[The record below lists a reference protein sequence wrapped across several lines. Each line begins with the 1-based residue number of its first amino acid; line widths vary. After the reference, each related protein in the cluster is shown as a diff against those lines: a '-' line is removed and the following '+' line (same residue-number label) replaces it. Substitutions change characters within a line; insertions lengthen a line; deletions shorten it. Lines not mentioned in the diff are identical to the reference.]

1 MHQNFKILSLIGL
14 SLIFFI
20 ILDLISFSQ
29 IVDQIKPAF
38 FLLSFI
44 YWNIAIPERMNLF
57 FVFFFG
63 FLMDFIQGTV
73 LGLYPLILVSISY
86 LSQRFFY
93 QFRPLKFIQQTV
105 VIFLIFLVI
114 RFIIAVDLN
123 DSNPSSLTLA
133 DKEYVLLSVA
143 FALVNSIFW
152 IPLVSVHRIYRR
164 KFIKTE
170 V

>member
-1 MHQNFKILSLIGL
+1 MHKNFKSLSLISL

-29 IVDQIKPAF
+29 TVDQIKPAL

-44 YWNIAIPERMNLF
+44 YWNIALPEKMNLF
-57 FVFFFG
+57 IVFFFG
-63 FLMDFIQGTV
+63 FLMDFIQGTA
-73 LGLYPLILVSISY
+73 LGVYPLILVFISY

-93 QFRPLKFIQQTV
+93 QFRPLKFIQQTL

-114 RFIIAVDLN
+114 RFLIAVDLN

-133 DKEYVLLSVA
+133 DKEYVRLSVT

-152 IPLVSVHRIYRR
+152 IPLVYVHRIYRR
-164 KFIKTE
+164 KWIKT
-170 V
+170 

>member
-1 MHQNFKILSLIGL
+1 MHQNFKSLSLISL

-29 IVDQIKPAF
+29 TVDQIKPAF

-73 LGLYPLILVSISY
+73 LGVYPLILVFISY

-114 RFIIAVDLN
+114 RFMIAVDLN

-164 KFIKTE
+164 KLIKTE
-170 V
+170 M

>member
-1 MHQNFKILSLIGL
+1 MQKNFTHLSLIIL

-20 ILDLISFSQ
+20 ILDLINFSQ
-29 IVDQIKPAF
+29 TVNQIKPAL

-44 YWNIAIPERMNLF
+44 YWNIALPERMNLF
-57 FVFFFG
+57 FVFTFG
-63 FLMDFIQGTV
+63 ILMDFIQGTI
-73 LGLYPLILVSISY
+73 LGVYPLILVFISY
-86 LSQRFFY
+86 ISQRFFY
-93 QFRPLKFIQQTV
+93 QFRPLKFIQQTL

-114 RFIIAVDLN
+114 RFLIAVDLN

-152 IPLVSVHRIYRR
+152 VPLVYVHRIYRR
-164 KFIKTE
+164 KWIKT
-170 V
+170 

>member
-1 MHQNFKILSLIGL
+1 MHKNFKSLSLISL

-29 IVDQIKPAF
+29 TADQIKPTL

-44 YWNIAIPERMNLF
+44 YWNIALPERMNLF
-57 FVFFFG
+57 FVFIFG

-73 LGLYPLILVSISY
+73 LGVYPLILVFISY

-93 QFRPLKFIQQTV
+93 QFRPLKFIQQTA

-114 RFIIAVDLN
+114 RFLLAVDLN

-133 DKEYVLLSVA
+133 DKEYVLISLA
-143 FALVNSIFW
+143 FALLNAITW
-152 IPLVSVHRIYRR
+152 TPLVYVHRIYRR
-164 KFIKTE
+164 KWIKA
-170 V
+170 

>member
-1 MHQNFKILSLIGL
+1 MHQNFKSLSLISL

-29 IVDQIKPAF
+29 TVDQIKPAF

-114 RFIIAVDLN
+114 RFLIAVDLN

-164 KFIKTE
+164 KFIKPAM
-170 V
+170 